1 MVCALLLYHVTK
13 TFSKILLDMDE
24 PQTQRNNFWY
34 SESKIAKY
42 YSSQWHCIPW
52 FGNILDGRLDIL
64 LRWPRHRCRPVC
76 VAGDPWHPSGCWS
89 RWRGTGRPASLW
101 PDSRKGSS
109 TQPGHCETAP
119 RWDAPDLYQSWKNN
133 IRGVVYIE
141 GRGDIRGPT
150 PSNFWI
156 FENKGGFKKNNQGSR
171 QLFLTV
177 SLDLST

>member
-1 MVCALLLYHVTK
+1 MSHTAQYYSFGAPG
-13 TFSKILLDMDE
+13 FSRCPQKDGKHTPHE
-24 PQTQRNNFWY
+24 PQTQRNNFYY
-34 SESKIAKY
+34 SECKIANY
-42 YSSQWHCIPW
+42 NSSQWHCIPW

-109 TQPGHCETAP
+109 TQPGHCGTAP

-133 IRGVVYIE
+133 IKGVVYIE
-141 GRGDIRGPT
+141 GRGGY
-150 PSNFWI
+150 
-156 FENKGGFKKNNQGSR
+156 QGAHAF
-171 QLFLTV
+171 QF
-177 SLDLST
+177 LDLWKQGWV